1 MPLLDDLRGLG
12 LNKTEASAYLYLLEN
27 GASTPAQIAKGT
39 GMLRTNTYH
48 VIQSL
53 LAQNLIQTT
62 PSGKRLA
69 YIARDPES
77 LYQSI
82 ETKKQAISRILP
94 DLRGLYTT
102 QKHKPKIQFYDGLEQ
117 LTQAYWRSLE
127 AKEVFAIGSTN
138 TLEAV
143 LPDLYH
149 RYVSEVKDRQIFF
162 RDLLT
167 HPSHAKT
174 GPYMKS
180 ILKGM
185 YELKY
190 LPKKHGDIPTDL
202 LIWNDTIAHITL
214 EEPYFATV
222 ITSPLLAK
230 TMRTLFWIVWETL
243 PAS

>member
-1 MPLLDDLRGLG
+1 MPLLDELRSLG
-12 LNKTEASAYLYLLEN
+12 LNKTEASAYLFLLEN
-27 GASTPAQIAKGT
+27 GASSPSQIAKGA

-53 LAQNLIQTT
+53 MAQNLVQPA
-62 PSGKRLA
+62 PSGKRQV

-82 ETKKQAISRILP
+82 ETKKQAITRIIP

-102 QKHKPKIQFYDGLEQ
+102 QKHKPKIQFYDGLDQ
-117 LTQAYWRSLE
+117 ITQAYWRSLE
-127 AKEVFAIGSTN
+127 AKEIFAIGSTN
-138 TLEAV
+138 TLDAV
-143 LPDLYH
+143 LPELYK
-149 RYVSEVKDRQIFF
+149 RYVDEVKDRQIVF

-167 HPSHAKT
+167 HSSQTKT

-230 TMRTLFWIVWETL
+230 TMRTLFWMLWETV
-243 PAS
+243 PVH

>member
-1 MPLLDDLRGLG
+1 MLHDDLRGLG
-12 LNKTEASAYLYLLEN
+12 LNKSEAMVYLFLLEN
-27 GASTPAQIAKGT
+27 GASSPAQIAKGA
-39 GMLRTNTYH
+39 GILRTNSYH
-48 VIQSL
+48 VLQSL
-53 LAQNLIQTT
+53 QAQGLVQAAPI
-62 PSGKRLA
+62 GKRQA

-82 ETKKQAISRILP
+82 ETKKQAIQRILP

-102 QKHKPKIQFYDGLEQ
+102 QKHKPKIQFYDGADQ

-127 AKEVFAIGSTN
+127 AKEIFAIGSTN
-138 TLEAV
+138 SLELV
-143 LPDLYH
+143 LPDLYR
-149 RYVSEVKDRQIFF
+149 RYVQAVKERGIFF

-167 HPSHAKT
+167 HSSQEKA

-222 ITSPLLAK
+222 TTSPLLAR
-230 TMRTLFWIVWETL
+230 TMRTLFWTVWESL
-243 PAS
+243 PTS